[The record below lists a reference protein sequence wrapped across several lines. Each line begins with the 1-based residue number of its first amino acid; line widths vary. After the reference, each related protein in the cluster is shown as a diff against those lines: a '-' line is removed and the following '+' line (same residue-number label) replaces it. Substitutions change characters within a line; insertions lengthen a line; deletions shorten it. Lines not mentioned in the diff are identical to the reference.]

1 MKRAVTRIDKTTEG
15 AIRDILRSRAKTK
28 IYVFLLKK
36 NGARSEEIIKGI
48 NLHPSTIRELL
59 SKMHEQRLIF
69 REKLKNQSIGKNPYF
84 YRAVPPVKLLQRYT
98 KDLEE
103 KLNKLAN
110 LSTSSPKEKKNNRYV
125 KIKIY
130 EASRLK

>member
-28 IYVFLLKK
+28 IYIFLLKK
-36 NGARSEEIIKGI
+36 NGARSEEIIKEV

-69 REKLKNQSIGKNPYF
+69 REKLKNDCIGKNPYF
-84 YRAVPPVKLLQRYT
+84 YRAVPPVTLLQRYT
-98 KDLEE
+98 KDLEDR
-103 KLNKLAN
+103 LNKLAN
-110 LSTSSPKEKKNNRYV
+110 LSAPSPKENQNNRYV

-130 EASRLK
+130 EASR